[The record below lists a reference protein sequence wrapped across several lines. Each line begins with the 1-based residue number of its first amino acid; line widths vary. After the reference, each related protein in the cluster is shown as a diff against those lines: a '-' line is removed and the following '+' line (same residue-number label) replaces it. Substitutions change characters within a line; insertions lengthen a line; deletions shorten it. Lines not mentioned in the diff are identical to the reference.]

1 MKQSHKLVLDIL
13 MGAVIPILV
22 LNNLSSRLGA
32 PTAYVIAA
40 LIPVGWVA
48 VDLFFITRRLNFI
61 TVMAGMNAMA
71 SGALAFWFVDGMR
84 YAVKDSA
91 ALILTALLFG
101 GSIVAGR
108 PILSAFFRQVVNP
121 DTPQREQS
129 LARLLAIADVA
140 RALTLGTAIVAV
152 QTLLST
158 AVNIVL
164 NLQIVQ
170 ASFGTDIFNQQ
181 VATVNAITRVAF
193 PVLSM
198 LGFVAAI
205 WLTYRAVYRHLPS
218 EEGKS
223 QLESEFW
230 TLVDM
235 WEHGPDASAPEAAAS
250 RYEPA

>member
-1 MKQSHKLVLDIL
+1 
-13 MGAVIPILV
+13 
-22 LNNLSSRLGA
+22 
-32 PTAYVIAA
+32 
-40 LIPVGWVA
+40 
-48 VDLFFITRRLNFI
+48 
-61 TVMAGMNAMA
+61 
-71 SGALAFWFVDGMR
+71 
-84 YAVKDSA
+84 
-91 ALILTALLFG
+91 
-101 GSIVAGR
+101 
-108 PILSAFFRQVVNP
+108 
-121 DTPQREQS
+121 
-129 LARLLAIADVA
+129 
-140 RALTLGTAIVAV
+140 LGTAIVAV

-170 ASFGTDIFNQQ
+170 ASFGTDVFNQQ

-235 WEHGPDASAPEAAAS
+235 WEHEPDPSAPEAAAS